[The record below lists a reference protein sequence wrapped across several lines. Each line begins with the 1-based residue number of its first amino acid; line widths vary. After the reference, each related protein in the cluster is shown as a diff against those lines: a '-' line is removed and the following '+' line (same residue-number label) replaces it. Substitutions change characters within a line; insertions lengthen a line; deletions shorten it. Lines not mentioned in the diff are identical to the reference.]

1 MPQGTDTFLS
11 ALKRNLQLAGIV
23 HTHEKLAVAVSGGRD
38 SMVLLHALHRLGYS
52 CLVLHVNYGLRGE
65 DSDRDANLVE
75 GWCIAHEV
83 RYRIFDA
90 HEELT
95 NSEENNLQQ
104 AARNIRYT
112 WFERVC
118 GEQGIEKLLLAHHR
132 SDQVETFFLQLF
144 RGAGANGLSGMKLR
158 EGSLIRPLL
167 DVEWDTIQVYAEE
180 NQVAW
185 REDESN
191 KKSEYT
197 RNFLRNDVLPLV
209 RQRVP
214 QLDHIVSE
222 TCMRLQSEQNL
233 LSSLI
238 DNLNIVQKQV
248 DKQWCVDLNTLAKFP
263 EKERL
268 LYQVLAETGIP
279 FALSGEIC
287 ANLTSTEERVF
298 YFDGYEVRQKSMNLI
313 VYEVVTSEFSLR
325 DTPKP
330 EIQVDAI
337 QLDADNQFV
346 NEENAVLI
354 SASVQTTD
362 LHLRT
367 WRKGDYFYPSGMVG
381 KKKISDFWND
391 LKLDNQAKNAQ
402 WLLCCKD
409 DIVWVVNRRKDRRFE
424 VKPDDKTALKVR
436 LIFENC

>member
-1 MPQGTDTFLS
+1 
-11 ALKRNLQLAGIV
+11 
-23 HTHEKLAVAVSGGRD
+23 
-38 SMVLLHALHRLGYS
+38 
-52 CLVLHVNYGLRGE
+52 
-65 DSDRDANLVE
+65 
-75 GWCIAHEV
+75 
-83 RYRIFDA
+83 
-90 HEELT
+90 
-95 NSEENNLQQ
+95 
-104 AARNIRYT
+104 
-112 WFERVC
+112 
-118 GEQGIEKLLLAHHR
+118 
-132 SDQVETFFLQLF
+132 
-144 RGAGANGLSGMKLR
+144 
-158 EGSLIRPLL
+158 
-167 DVEWDTIQVYAEE
+167 
-180 NQVAW
+180 
-185 REDESN
+185 
-191 KKSEYT
+191 
-197 RNFLRNDVLPLV
+197 
-209 RQRVP
+209 
-214 QLDHIVSE
+214 
-222 TCMRLQSEQNL
+222 
-233 LSSLI
+233 
-238 DNLNIVQKQV
+238 
-248 DKQWCVDLNTLAKFP
+248 
-263 EKERL
+263 
-268 LYQVLAETGIP
+268 LAETGIP

-298 YFDGYEVRQKSMNLI
+298 YYDGYEVRQKSMNLI
-313 VYEVVTSEFSLR
+313 VYEMVTSEFSFR

-367 WRKGDYFYPSGMVG
+367 WRKGDYFYPSGMLG